1 MPVIRRGEA
10 RDLEEI
16 ARVQAA
22 SPEAAQW
29 NPSDYLIYDLLVSI
43 SEERVTGFLA
53 ARALGTGEAEI
64 LNVAVAPASRRRGV
78 ARGLLQQYLSRFSG
92 EVFLEVRES
101 NAAALEFYKSMG
113 FQEVSRRKE
122 YYKSPLEAAIVMK
135 FHSCYCGG

>member
-29 NPSDYLIYDLLVSI
+29 NPSDYLIYNLLVSI

-53 ARALGTGEAEI
+53 ARALGAGEAEI

-78 ARGLLQQYLSRFSG
+78 ARGLLQQ
-92 EVFLEVRES
+92 
-101 NAAALEFYKSMG
+101 
-113 FQEVSRRKE
+113 
-122 YYKSPLEAAIVMK
+122 
-135 FHSCYCGG
+135 